1 MLLEFTLFDRNMRR
15 QHDWSFETSSKIIF
29 LNKIESHNIIHL
41 NVGVGQMQDL
51 LGGLGGIGGPDRG
64 PGRGVLVQVRDVQE
78 PVVEP
83 LAFQS
88 TRASERLK
96 FNSWTSTTNRG
107 WNPSS

>member
-1 MLLEFTLFDRNMRR
+1 
-15 QHDWSFETSSKIIF
+15 
-29 LNKIESHNIIHL
+29 
-41 NVGVGQMQDL
+41 MQDL
-51 LGGLGGIGGPDRG
+51 LGGLGRIGGPDRG

-96 FNSWTSTTNRG
+96 FNS
-107 WNPSS
+107 